1 MAPRDLELV
10 DLDVEAAGLRGRF
23 VRRDQRAQYSPVP
36 SGPGR
41 TPGSVRER
49 FCYTRAGSALVPLV
63 SRDIPDTALRLVASF
78 FDAGTVRRA
87 VDYARTGRVH
97 LVKPPPWPVV
107 AQVRGTEGYVV
118 TVHYAAATSHLRG
131 ECSCPAGGD
140 CKHAAA
146 TALVAFAREAEHAV
160 HRLES
165 ARQVAV
171 GNWLADFGREE
182 RRAGA
187 DTADRVV
194 AYVIDARDGSMG
206 ITALQCARLKRGGLG
221 NGSVIAALGDPGR
234 GPPAWVE
241 VDDLRRIA
249 MLRAVTRAA
258 PHSVRLPLA
267 RVHGE
272 LLRDLAAGGYLFWE
286 STRGAPLAY
295 GPPVTDALRW
305 QPSPGDP
312 DACRLGLDSHIVIV
326 PAHECHYIDPVA
338 SLIGQLD
345 LGMPA
350 ELVQRLMTGPP
361 VPAAMRETVERSLRP
376 LMTPAAGPLWSASTG
391 PEQDAGEALL
401 PDEDPAGSLRPR
413 MHASVAGDESTGP
426 AVHITGEA
434 QYGDERF
441 ALAEWDPD
449 RPRPRDLVAEGRL
462 HARLQSLIGGLPN
475 RGGPASSLALLA
487 DARHVAHVIVPILL
501 GEGWDCELAPDFPH
515 EAPMVGL
522 EWVERLHPV
531 AGSRGWFSVEL
542 GVCVAGRTI
551 PLLPVLL
558 QAIRDGQLIVG
569 PDGSAAPVGAGINL
583 RLPDG
588 ELVHVPADRVQRWLR
603 PLVELELAGL
613 DRAGEL
619 VVPAPVAAEIAGDAP
634 GRFAAPD
641 ELAAAGQR
649 LAALLALEPRH
660 EGTDFAGS
668 LRPYQRIG
676 LAWLRTMHDA
686 GYGGL
691 LADEM
696 GLGKTVQ
703 VLAFL
708 DGLRADGQL
717 GDAAPALVV
726 APRSVVGTWA
736 REASRFTPG
745 LRPIVHLGADRAD
758 RAASLTCAPLLITS
772 YQTLVRDIELLREV
786 GWTTVVFDEAQALKN
801 ASTQLR
807 SAAATLRAGS
817 RICVTG
823 TPIENHLGELWSQ
836 IDLAMPGLLGRRS
849 SFEAMF
855 RRPIEKYGE
864 VAPLE
869 YLRRRI
875 RPFLLRRTKE
885 GVELDLPP
893 KTEIVERID
902 LDTAQ
907 RDLYES
913 LRVSLDERV
922 GEALAR
928 QGIQGSSMV
937 ILDALLKLRQCCCD
951 PRLVK
956 LPEARRVEGSAK
968 LERLMAMLEE
978 LADSGRSTL
987 VFSQFTSMLRLI
999 EKACAQAGISTVV
1012 LTGATRDRDEVIHR
1026 FQAGDAAVFLISLKA
1041 GGVGLN
1047 LTRADTVIHYD
1058 PWWNPAA
1065 EAQATD
1071 RAHRIGQD
1079 RHVMVYKLVAQGTLE
1094 EAICTLQD
1102 EKRQLTAA
1110 ALRGGGVTSLAA
1122 GDLEALYRRIV

>member
-1 MAPRDLELV
+1 
-10 DLDVEAAGLRGRF
+10 
-23 VRRDQRAQYSPVP
+23 
-36 SGPGR
+36 
-41 TPGSVRER
+41 
-49 FCYTRAGSALVPLV
+49 V
-63 SRDIPDTALRLVASF
+63 SRDIPDTALRLVAAF
-78 FDAGTVRRA
+78 FDAGTVRSA
-87 VDYARTGRVH
+87 VDCARNGRVH

-118 TVHYAAATSHLRG
+118 TVHYTAATGQLRG
-131 ECSCPAGGD
+131 DCSCPAGGD

-146 TALVAFAREAEHAV
+146 TALVAFAREGEHAAR
-160 HRLES
+160 RLDS
-165 ARQVAV
+165 ARQVVV
-171 GNWLADFGREE
+171 GKWLADFGREE
-182 RRAGA
+182 RRDGA
-187 DTADRVV
+187 VATAERVV
-194 AYVIDARDGSMG
+194 AYVIDARDGSVG

-221 NGSVIAALGDPGR
+221 NGAVIAALGDPSR
-234 GPPAWVE
+234 GPPAWVD

-249 MLRAVTRAA
+249 MLRAVARAA
-258 PHSVRLPLA
+258 PHSARLSLA

-272 LLRDLAAGGYLFWE
+272 LLRDLAASGHLFWE
-286 STRGAPLAY
+286 STRTAPLAY
-295 GPPVTDALRW
+295 GPTVTDALRW
-305 QPSPGDP
+305 QPSPDDP
-312 DACRLGLDSHIVIV
+312 DACRLGLDSHLVIV

-338 SLIGQLD
+338 SAIGPLD
-345 LGMPA
+345 LGLPA
-350 ELVQRLMTGPP
+350 ELVQRLMMGPP

-376 LMTPAAGPLWSASTG
+376 LMTAAAGPLWESPSSPG
-391 PEQDAGEALL
+391 PERDAGE
-401 PDEDPAGSLRPR
+401 EPAGDVPFESMRPR
-413 MHASVAGDESTGP
+413 MHASVAVDESAGP
-426 AVHITGEA
+426 TVRIAGEA

-441 ALAEWDPD
+441 PLAEWDPD
-449 RPRPRDLVAEGRL
+449 RPRPRDLVAEGRC
-462 HARLQSLIGGLPN
+462 HARLQSLVAGLPH

-487 DARHVAHVIVPILL
+487 DARHVAHVIVPTLL
-501 GEGWDCELAPDFPH
+501 GEGWDCELDPDFPH
-515 EAPMVGL
+515 EAPMVGV
-522 EWVERLHPV
+522 EWVERLRPL

-558 QAIRDGQLIVG
+558 QAIRGGQLVIQA
-569 PDGSAAPVGAGINL
+569 DGSAAPVGAGLNL
-583 RLPDG
+583 RMPDG

-613 DRAGEL
+613 DGSGEL
-619 VVPAPVAAEIAGDAP
+619 VVPAPVAAAIAGDAR
-634 GRFAAPD
+634 GRFAAPA
-641 ELAAAGQR
+641 ELAAASRR
-649 LAALLALEPRH
+649 LAALLELEPRR

-668 LRPYQRIG
+668 LRHYQRIG
-676 LAWLRTMHDA
+676 LAWLRLLHDA
-686 GYGGL
+686 GHGGL

-708 DGLRADGQL
+708 DGLRADGRL
-717 GDAAPALVV
+717 GSAPALVV

-745 LRPIVHLGADRAD
+745 LRAIVHLGADRAE
-758 RAASLTCAPLLITS
+758 RAASLTGAPLLVTS
-772 YQTLVRDIELLREV
+772 YQTLLRDIELFGEV
-786 GWTTVVFDEAQALKN
+786 AWTTIVFDEAQALKN

-807 SAAATLRAGS
+807 SAAASLRAGS
-817 RICVTG
+817 RFCVTG

-836 IDLAMPGLLGRRS
+836 IDLAVPGLLGRRS
-849 SFEAMF
+849 SFDAIF

-869 YLRRRI
+869 RLRQRI

-893 KTEIVERID
+893 RTEIVERID

-907 RDLYES
+907 RDLYET
-913 LRVSLDERV
+913 LRLSLDRRV
-922 GEALAR
+922 GEALVQ
-928 QGIQGSSMV
+928 QGIQGASMM
-937 ILDALLKLRQCCCD
+937 ILDALLVLRQCCCD
-951 PRLVK
+951 PRLLK
-956 LPEARRVEGSAK
+956 LPAARRVEGSAK
-968 LERLMAMLEE
+968 LERLMDMLEE
-978 LADSGRSTL
+978 LTDSGRSTL

-999 EKACAQAGISTVV
+999 EKACAQAGISYVV
-1012 LTGATRDRDEVIHR
+1012 LTGATRDRDEVIDR
-1026 FQAGDAAVFLISLKA
+1026 FQAGEASVFLISLKA

-1079 RHVMVYKLVAQGTLE
+1079 KHVMVYKLVAQGTLE
-1094 EAICTLQD
+1094 EAICTLQE

-1110 ALRGGGVTSLAA
+1110 ALRGGDVTKLSA